1 MKKFLMAMVLA
12 FCAQQTLAVVID
24 GVTVPENTK
33 IDEQSLTLNGAGV
46 RVKKLV
52 GIIPVEVYIAAL
64 YVPQKTNNAADIIKA
79 KELRSIHLHM
89 LRDVDANTMY
99 KSLLEGLEANHS
111 DSQMQGFATEL
122 TTLKTAFE
130 QIKTAKKD
138 EIIYL
143 DFIPNTGTRI
153 ALQSTA
159 ITTIAGNDFAAAM
172 LSIWLG
178 EKPVQK
184 SLKAELLGTKKAS
197 VH

>member
-1 MKKFLMAMVLA
+1 MKKFLMVMVLA

-46 RVKKLV
+46 RAKGFGLVK
-52 GIIPVEVYIAAL
+52 VYIAAL

-99 KSLLEGLEANHS
+99 DSLLDGLKANHS

-184 SLKAELLGTKKAS
+184 SLKAELLGTKNAS